1 MFHLFSP
8 QFQSWTEQNRNE
20 AGFPTHFL
28 ADDRA
33 SWSVYSRMCIVQVK
47 KKYKI
52 EKEKEWISTLKYS
65 HTCFNSS
72 SVPKNPQARTG
83 DTY

>member
-1 MFHLFSP
+1 MYIFHLFSL

-47 KKYKI
+47 NK
-52 EKEKEWISTLKYS
+52 
-65 HTCFNSS
+65 
-72 SVPKNPQARTG
+72 V
-83 DTY
+83 